1 MKKLFLAATVVIAAG
16 LVLVAFRPAHQQ
28 LGKAVQPVTAEPAAK
43 NLFAKWTLD
52 KAHSNVKFTITHMV
66 VSEVD
71 GSFKSFDGTLEHTKP
86 DYSDAK
92 ITFTVDAASVNTD
105 NENRDKHL
113 RSPDFFD
120 TEKYPQM
127 KFESTAFK
135 PLGGN
140 KYKLEGN
147 LTIKDVT
154 KPVSFD
160 VTYGGTVNTQRGAKA
175 GFKAKTTI
183 NRFDYNLKWDRAT
196 EAGGLVVSKEVEVTI
211 NTELNEVK

>member
-1 MKKLFLAATVVIAAG
+1 MKKLFLAAMVVVASGI
-16 LVLVAFRPAHQQ
+16 VLVAWRPAHQPK
-28 LGKAVQPVTAEPAAK
+28 KAVQPQTGEPAAK
-43 NLFAKWTLD
+43 KVFAKWTID
-52 KAHSNVKFTITHMV
+52 KAHSNVKFAVTHMV
-66 VSEVD
+66 ISEVE
-71 GSFKSFDGTLEHTKP
+71 GYFKSFDGTFEHTRP

-92 ITFTVDAASVNTD
+92 ITFTVDVSSVNTD

-113 RSPDFFD
+113 KSPDFFD
-120 TEKYPQM
+120 AEKYPQM

-135 PLGGN
+135 PMGGN

-211 NTELNEVK
+211 NTEFNEVK

>member
-1 MKKLFLAATVVIAAG
+1 MKKLLLAATVFIAAG
-16 LVLVAFRPAHQQ
+16 AALVAFRSAPSTPGKITAPA
-28 LGKAVQPVTAEPAAK
+28 PAPRAG
-43 NLFAKWTLD
+43 KWTLD
-52 KAHSNVKFTITHMV
+52 KSHSNVRFTITHNV
-66 VSEVD
+66 VSELDGAFTTFD
-71 GSFKSFDGTLEHTKP
+71 GSLESTKA

-92 ITFTVDAASVNTD
+92 ITFTIEVASISTY

-113 RSPDFFD
+113 KSADFFD
-120 TEKYPQM
+120 AEKFPQI

-147 LTIKDVT
+147 MTVKDIT
-154 KPVSFD
+154 KAVSFD
-160 VTYGGTVNTQRGAKA
+160 VTFGGTINTQRGAKA

-196 EAGGLVVSKEVEVTI
+196 EAGGLVVGKDVEVTI

>member
-1 MKKLFLAATVVIAAG
+1 MKKFIFSSAVIGAGALIIMAFTPATG
-16 LVLVAFRPAHQQ
+16 KKPAS
-28 LGKAVQPVTAEPAAK
+28 ATPVK
-43 NLFAKWTLD
+43 SGRYFAKWALD
-52 KAHSNVKFTITHMV
+52 KAHSNVKFTVTHMV
-66 VSEVD
+66 VSEVE
-71 GSFKSFDGTLEHTKP
+71 GTFKIFDGRMESTKT

-92 ITFTVDAASVNTD
+92 ISFTVDVNSINTD

-113 RSPDFFD
+113 KSDDFFNA
-120 TEKYPQM
+120 EKFPQM

-135 PLGGN
+135 PLGNN

-147 LTIKDVT
+147 LTIRDVT

-160 VTYGGTVNTQRGAKA
+160 VNYGGSINTQRGAKS

-196 EAGGLVVSKEVEVTI
+196 ETGGLVVSKEVEITV
-211 NTELNEVK
+211 NVELNEVK

>member
-1 MKKLFLAATVVIAAG
+1 MKKLFLAATVVVAAG
-16 LVLVAFRPAHQQ
+16 TALVAFRPAPS
-28 LGKAVQPVTAEPAAK
+28 QPGNMTTPAA
-43 NLFAKWTLD
+43 AARAGKWTLD
-52 KAHSNVKFTITHMV
+52 KSHSNVRFTITHNV
-66 VSEVD
+66 VSELDGAFTTFD
-71 GSFKSFDGTLEHTKP
+71 GSLESTKA

-92 ITFTVDAASVNTD
+92 ITFTIEVGSISTY

-113 RSPDFFD
+113 KSADFFD
-120 TEKYPQM
+120 AEKFPQI

-147 LTIKDVT
+147 MTVKDIT
-154 KPVSFD
+154 KAVSFD
-160 VTYGGTVNTQRGAKA
+160 VTFGGTINTQRGAKA
-175 GFKAKTTI
+175 GFKAKTVI

-196 EAGGLVVSKEVEVTI
+196 EAGGLVVGKDVEVTI